1 MEENGGR
8 DAAHEA
14 EEEGRTT
21 DGVPQPRTDGVAG
34 VEEKE
39 PSEGAQ
45 ATKDEVVDE
54 TMESLGK
61 SSPFDETPDRGF
73 VAERFFDFGYLEDE
87 TVERY
92 WLNPPYAYTTVL
104 YDDESKTRYY
114 NVTEPKLNET
124 EEYVRRDMKPVV
136 KEELAGR
143 SFEEGE
149 WDEFDEA
156 VVEVLA
162 DYTNVFDAGTVHKL
176 AYYLMRD
183 FRGYGEIDALLRDGR
198 IEDISADGSDVPVF
212 VYHTDYRD
220 LPTNVV
226 LDEGEISGQV
236 RRLAQRAGEMIS
248 FSDPVVSSTLP
259 DNHRVQLTL
268 GSDIAP
274 RGANFTIRLF
284 NSVPFT
290 PVDLIRSNTFSLEQM
305 AFLWLAVE
313 HRKSILFVGPTASGK
328 TTSMNAVSLF
338 IEPYSKV
345 VTIEQ
350 TRELSMPHDNWV
362 AGVTRDGGGRDDE
375 TSVTMNDLLGA
386 ALHQR
391 PEYILVGEIRTQPDV
406 LWTFLQSVFT
416 GHAGSTTFHATDVEE
431 TVNRFR
437 AEPFSLPEAMIA
449 SLDLVSIQRQVRLGD
464 RRVRRCARISE
475 LGQDDGGTVKIN
487 DLFNR
492 DAETDQHV
500 PQDYMSSETVTDIG
514 DEFGWNEAE
523 LVEEVSRRKSFL
535 RYLVRNGISDYQD
548 IWAALFAYRRD
559 REGVVSAIDEGTFK
573 PSEIKI
579 NYYD

>member
-1 MEENGGR
+1 M
-8 DAAHEA
+8 
-14 EEEGRTT
+14 T
-21 DGVPQPRTDGVAG
+21 
-34 VEEKE
+34 
-39 PSEGAQ
+39 
-45 ATKDEVVDE
+45 
-54 TMESLGK
+54 
-61 SSPFDETPDRGF
+61 
-73 VAERFFDFGYLEDE
+73 
-87 TVERY
+87 
-92 WLNPPYAYTTVL
+92 
-104 YDDESKTRYY
+104 
-114 NVTEPKLNET
+114 
-124 EEYVRRDMKPVV
+124 PVV

-143 SFEEGE
+143 SFDDGTWE
-149 WDEFDEA
+149 EFDSA

-162 DYTNVFDAGTVHKL
+162 DYADVFGAGTLHKL

-198 IEDISADGSDVPVF
+198 IEDISADGFDIPVF
-212 VYHTDYRD
+212 LYHTDYRD

-226 LDEGEISGQV
+226 LNEREINGQV

-284 NSVPFT
+284 KSVPFT
-290 PVDLIRSNTFSLEQM
+290 PVDLIRSNTFSIEQM
-305 AFLWLAVE
+305 TFLWLAVE
-313 HRKSILFVGPTASGK
+313 HRKSVLFAGPTASGK

-362 AGVTRDGGGRDDE
+362 AGLTRDGGGQE
-375 TSVTMNDLLGA
+375 GASNITMNDLLGA

-391 PEYILVGEIRTQPDV
+391 PEYILVGEIRTQPEV

-416 GHAGSTTFHATDVEE
+416 GHAGSTTFHATGVEE

-437 AEPFSLPEAMIA
+437 AEPFSLPESMISA
-449 SLDLVSIQRQVRLGD
+449 LDIVSIQRQVRLGD
-464 RRVRRCARISE
+464 RRVRRCARIAE
-475 LGQDDGGTVKIN
+475 LGQDETGTVKIN
-487 DLFNR
+487 DLFKR
-492 DAETDQHV
+492 DAKTDRHV
-500 PQDYMSSETVTDIG
+500 PQDYMGSETVTGIA

-523 LVEEVSRRKSFL
+523 LVEEFSRRKEFL
-535 RYLVRNGISDYQD
+535 RYLTRKGVSDYED

-559 REGVVSAIDEGTFK
+559 REGVAREIDEGTFE